1 MTLPETGEIRITEA
15 YRNYSPPLDASA
27 LVHELLSSVPSKYL
41 RGLSCVVLT
50 NQSALSRRDRK
61 GKVWSR
67 KRKLDRSRVLG
78 LYHGAPRRSDSSA
91 WIELRVDKILEGLKG
106 ASRWLRIAREV
117 VFGHVLFHEVG
128 HHIHTTIRPEHI
140 EREDVADT
148 WARKLGANF
157 LRKKYW
163 YAVPVLV
170 PMAKVYGF
178 MRRRRWL

>member
-1 MTLPETGEIRITEA
+1 M
-15 YRNYSPPLDASA
+15 
-27 LVHELLSSVPSKYL
+27 
-41 RGLSCVVLT
+41 
-50 NQSALSRRDRK
+50 DR
-61 GKVWSR
+61 
-67 KRKLDRSRVLG
+67 
-78 LYHGAPRRSDSSA
+78 
-91 WIELRVDKILEGLKG
+91 ILECLKG
-106 ASRWLRIAREV
+106 ASRWLPIAREI